1 MRRVSLL
8 LTAATM
14 TLALLGLTS
23 CSSSDESATTDDT
36 TAADA
41 TVDADG
47 NDGDSADSSDSSGE
61 ETPTNDDTPSAAADG
76 QLVER
81 IVASMMTDSDSP
93 FTEDQARCYA
103 KENVRI
109 IGADRIEKS
118 LDNAADVPTD
128 DEGLLDLNEFDFSEI
143 DLTKPEAYEIYD
155 AAKGCGLDL
164 RAVMLESMVEN
175 GMPES
180 ARSCVEDVVTEDTVR
195 ELMVSVMTD
204 GPAAF
209 MVGAGAQFGQAL
221 MACDPEASG
230 D

>member
-23 CSSSDESATTDDT
+23 CSSGDESATTDDT
-36 TAADA
+36 TAASS
-41 TVDADG
+41 TVDSDG
-47 NDGDSADSSDSSGE
+47 DNSDSADSSDSSGE
-61 ETPTNDDTPSAAADG
+61 ETPANDDTSSSAADG
-76 QLVER
+76 PLVDR
-81 IVASMMTDSDSP
+81 IVASMTSDPSSP

-103 KENVRI
+103 AENVRI

-128 DEGLLDLNEFDFSEI
+128 DEGLFDLNAFDFSEI
-143 DLTKPEAYEIYD
+143 DLTKPEANEIYD
-155 AAKGCGLDL
+155 AAKGCGLDF
-164 RAVMLESMVEN
+164 RATMLESMVKS

-180 ARSCVEDVVTEDTVR
+180 ARSCVEKVVTEDTVR

-204 GPAAF
+204 GPVAF
-209 MVGAGAQFGQAL
+209 MTGTGAQFGQAL